1 MLSISSQRSKFKKE
15 DNVLPIAVI
24 YGPKGSRDGD
34 LLTLQSSRS
43 SSGPIELNEGE
54 RFALEP
60 THDPEGRDVIMV
72 GGKSGSGKSY
82 IAKNFIKR
90 YKSLWPQREVRL
102 VSYLQEDVT
111 IDEAKGVDRID
122 PETWVDDPPELGY
135 FGESLLVLDD
145 IEGFERSK
153 KEVFQAI
160 QRVVDMVATTG
171 RHTAASILNSSH
183 LLTDYKRTRLWLGE
197 SNQFC
202 VFPNGASLKQLN
214 NLLGSY
220 AGADS
225 REIKKMRGL
234 PSRWV
239 CLRTSYPPVVVF
251 ETGAYLLHDDKRSRD
266 AKRSKK
272 DGSGLFKQPTPVPEE
287 KDSESSSSESD

>member
-1 MLSISSQRSKFKKE
+1 MLSISSQRSKMKKE
-15 DNVLPIAVI
+15 DNIIPLAVI

-34 LLTLQSSRS
+34 LLTLQANRS

-90 YKSLWPQREVRL
+90 YKNLWPQREVRL

-122 PETWVDDPPELGY
+122 PETWVDDPPELDY

-171 RHTAASILNSSH
+171 RHASASILNSSH

>member
-1 MLSISSQRSKFKKE
+1 MLSISSQRSKMKKE
-15 DNVLPIAVI
+15 DNIIPLAVI

-34 LLTLQSSRS
+34 LLTLQANRS

-90 YKSLWPQREVRL
+90 YKNLWPQREVRL

-122 PETWVDDPPELGY
+122 PETWVDDPPELDY

-171 RHTAASILNSSH
+171 RHASASILNSSH

-287 KDSESSSSESD
+287 TDSESSSSESD